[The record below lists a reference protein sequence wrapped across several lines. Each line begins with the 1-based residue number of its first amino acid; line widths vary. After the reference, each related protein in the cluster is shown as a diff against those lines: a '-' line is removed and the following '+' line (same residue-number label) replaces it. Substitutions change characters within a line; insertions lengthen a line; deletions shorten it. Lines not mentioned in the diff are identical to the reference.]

1 MKEALLQYIRA
12 DGIEHGL
19 DMHTAA
25 KAAFLD
31 RLESHLLGPRNLDY
45 RVQFTGPTGTNAVEA
60 ALKLARTVTG
70 RRNVIAF
77 TNGFHGV
84 SQGAL
89 AATGNG
95 FNRMAPA
102 LSLPDVTRVPYD
114 GYLGPDIDTADV
126 LAQLLADP
134 SSGVDRPAAILLE
147 LVQGEGGLN
156 VASPAWCRKI
166 AQIAA
171 AYDALL
177 IVDDVQAGCGRTGV
191 FFSFEESGI
200 HPDMVTLAKSL
211 SGFGLPL
218 AAVLIKPEYDRWQPG
233 QHNGTF
239 RGNNH
244 AFITGR
250 VALEKYWA
258 NNAFVERLA
267 HKSAKLSA
275 RLDDIA
281 ARTTGARRKGRGF
294 MQGVDLGSG
303 DLAAA
308 VVRRCFEAGLV
319 IETAGPRDEVVKVLA
334 PLTIA
339 NADLDAGL
347 DILDRA
353 VAESVVAPR
362 RTVAA

>member
-12 DGIEHGL
+12 DGIAHGL